1 MKKLTTILF
10 QYKIFPVLMFLVSTG
25 LGILVITQNIL
36 IADFLAKIIRHQ
48 FQGLWIVLFIL
59 LGVLFLR
66 ATVQFLN
73 QWLGDTLAFKVK
85 HMLRQRVIYK
95 NNGHPI
101 GEQMTIL
108 TENIDG
114 LAPFYKSYLPQ
125 VFKSMMVPLIII
137 IAMFFIHFNTAL
149 IMLITAPFIPLFYI
163 IFGLKTRDES
173 KDQMTYL
180 NQFSQRFL
188 NIAKGLVTLKLFNRT
203 EQTEKHIYDDSTQ
216 FRTLTMR
223 ILRSAFLSGLMLE
236 FISMLGIGLVALEAT
251 LSLVVFHNI
260 DFKTAAIAIILAP
273 EFYNAIK
280 DLGQAFHTG
289 KQSEGASDVVF
300 EFLEQPNNN
309 NEFLL
314 KYEENQKPFIQ
325 LTDISFRYDN
335 SDRLVL
341 NDLNLEIYNGDQ
353 IALVGPSGAGKST
366 LTHLIAGVYQP
377 TIGTISTNQRDLNI
391 GILSQQPYIFSAS
404 IKENITMF
412 KDIENNTIEEVLDEV
427 GLLDKVQSFTKGIN
441 TIIGEGGEMLSGGQM
456 RRIEL
461 CRLLVMKPDLVI
473 FDEPATGLDI
483 QTEHMIQNVLFQ
495 HFKDT
500 TMIVIAHRDNTIRH
514 LQRRLYIENGRL
526 IADDRNISVNIT
538 ENGRLIA
545 DDRNI
550 SVNIT
555 ENGDDL

>member
-59 LGVLFLR
+59 LGVLLLR

-108 TENIDG
+108 TENING

-137 IAMFFIHFNTAL
+137 IAMFFIHINTAL

-314 KYEENQKPFIQ
+314 KYEENQNPFIQ
-325 LTDISFRYDN
+325 LTDISFRYDD

-341 NDLNLEIYNGDQ
+341 NDLNLEIFKGDQ

-377 TIGTISTNQRDLNI
+377 TIGTISTNKRDLNI

-412 KDIENNTIEEVLDEV
+412 KDIENNTVEEVLDEV
-427 GLLDKVQSFTKGIN
+427 GLLDKVQSFTQGIN

-483 QTEHMIQNVLFQ
+483 QIEHMIQNVLFQ

-538 ENGRLIA
+538 ENG
-545 DDRNI
+545 
-550 SVNIT
+550 
-555 ENGDDL
+555 DDL

>member
-59 LGVLFLR
+59 LGVLLLR

-260 DFKTAAIAIILAP
+260 DFKTATIAIILAP

-325 LTDISFRYDN
+325 LTDISFRYDD

-341 NDLNLEIYNGDQ
+341 SDLNLEIFKGDQ

-366 LTHLIAGVYQP
+366 LTHLIAGVYHP

-412 KDIENNTIEEVLDEV
+412 KDIENNIVEEVLDEV

-538 ENGRLIA
+538 ENG
-545 DDRNI
+545 
-550 SVNIT
+550 
-555 ENGDDL
+555 DDL

>member
-36 IADFLAKIIRHQ
+36 IADFLSKIIRHQ

-59 LGVLFLR
+59 LGVLLLR

-251 LSLVVFHNI
+251 LSLIVFHNI

-314 KYEENQKPFIQ
+314 KYKENQKPFIQ
-325 LTDISFRYDN
+325 LTDISFRYDD

-341 NDLNLEIYNGDQ
+341 NDLNLEIFKCDQ

-412 KDIENNTIEEVLDEV
+412 KDIENKTVEEVLDEV

-538 ENGRLIA
+538 ENG
-545 DDRNI
+545 
-550 SVNIT
+550 
-555 ENGDDL
+555 DDL

>member
-36 IADFLAKIIRHQ
+36 IADFLAEIIRHQ

-59 LGVLFLR
+59 LGVLLLR

-300 EFLEQPNNN
+300 EFLEQPNYN

-325 LTDISFRYDN
+325 LTDISFRYDD

-341 NDLNLEIYNGDQ
+341 NDLNLEIFKGDQ

-538 ENGRLIA
+538 ENG
-545 DDRNI
+545 
-550 SVNIT
+550 
-555 ENGDDL
+555 DDL

>member
-59 LGVLFLR
+59 LGVLLLR

-101 GEQMTIL
+101 GEQMTML

-300 EFLEQPNNN
+300 EFLEQPNYN

-325 LTDISFRYDN
+325 LTDISFRYDD

-341 NDLNLEIYNGDQ
+341 NDLNLEIFKGDQ

-538 ENGRLIA
+538 ENG
-545 DDRNI
+545 
-550 SVNIT
+550 
-555 ENGDDL
+555 DDL

>member
-1 MKKLTTILF
+1 MKKLTTLLF

-36 IADFLAKIIRHQ
+36 IADFLDKIIRHQ

-59 LGVLFLR
+59 LGVLLLR

-163 IFGLKTRDES
+163 IFGLETRDES

-300 EFLEQPNNN
+300 EFLEQPNYN

-325 LTDISFRYDN
+325 LTDISFRYDD

-341 NDLNLEIYNGDQ
+341 NDLNLEIFKGDQ

-538 ENGRLIA
+538 ENG
-545 DDRNI
+545 
-550 SVNIT
+550 
-555 ENGDDL
+555 DDL

>member
-59 LGVLFLR
+59 LGVLLLR

-236 FISMLGIGLVALEAT
+236 FISMLSIGLVALEAT

-325 LTDISFRYDN
+325 LTDISFRYNN

-366 LTHLIAGVYQP
+366 LTHLIAGVYRP

-412 KDIENNTIEEVLDEV
+412 KDIENKTVEEVLDEV

-538 ENGRLIA
+538 ENG
-545 DDRNI
+545 
-550 SVNIT
+550 
-555 ENGDDL
+555 DDL

>member
-10 QYKIFPVLMFLVSTG
+10 KYKIFPVLMFLVSTG

-59 LGVLFLR
+59 LGVLLLR

-101 GEQMTIL
+101 AEQMTIL

-325 LTDISFRYDN
+325 LTDISFRYDD

-341 NDLNLEIYNGDQ
+341 NDLNLEIFKGDQ

-377 TIGTISTNQRDLNI
+377 TIGTISANQRDLNI

-412 KDIENNTIEEVLDEV
+412 KDIENNTVEEVLDEV

-495 HFKDT
+495 HFKST

-514 LQRRLYIENGRL
+514 LQRRLYIEK
-526 IADDRNISVNIT
+526 
-538 ENGRLIA
+538 GRLIA

>member
-25 LGILVITQNIL
+25 LGIIVITQNIL

-59 LGVLFLR
+59 LGVLLLR

-188 NIAKGLVTLKLFNRT
+188 NIAKGLVTLRLFNRT

-300 EFLEQPNNN
+300 EFLEQPNYN

-325 LTDISFRYDN
+325 LTDISFRYDD

-341 NDLNLEIYNGDQ
+341 NDLNLEIFKGDQ

-538 ENGRLIA
+538 ENG
-545 DDRNI
+545 
-550 SVNIT
+550 
-555 ENGDDL
+555 DDL

>member
-59 LGVLFLR
+59 LGVLLLR

-300 EFLEQPNNN
+300 EFLEQPNYN

-325 LTDISFRYDN
+325 LTDISFRYDD

-341 NDLNLEIYNGDQ
+341 NDLNLEIFKGDQ

-391 GILSQQPYIFSAS
+391 GILSQQPYIFNAS

-538 ENGRLIA
+538 ENG
-545 DDRNI
+545 
-550 SVNIT
+550 
-555 ENGDDL
+555 DDL

>member
-36 IADFLAKIIRHQ
+36 IAYFLAKIIRHQ

-59 LGVLFLR
+59 LGVLLLR

-203 EQTEKHIYDDSTQ
+203 EQTEKHIYNDSTQ

-325 LTDISFRYDN
+325 LTDLSFRYDD

-341 NDLNLEIYNGDQ
+341 NDLNLEIFKGDQ

-366 LTHLIAGVYQP
+366 LTHLIAGVYHP

-412 KDIENNTIEEVLDEV
+412 KDIENNTVEEVLDEV

-538 ENGRLIA
+538 ENG
-545 DDRNI
+545 
-550 SVNIT
+550 
-555 ENGDDL
+555 DDL

>member
-1 MKKLTTILF
+1 MKKLTIILF

-59 LGVLFLR
+59 LGVLLLR

-500 TMIVIAHRDNTIRH
+500 TMIVIAHRDNTICH

-538 ENGRLIA
+538 ENG
-545 DDRNI
+545 
-550 SVNIT
+550 
-555 ENGDDL
+555 DDL

>member
-10 QYKIFPVLMFLVSTG
+10 QYKIFPLLMFLVSTG

-59 LGVLFLR
+59 LGVLLLR

-300 EFLEQPNNN
+300 EFLEQPNYN

-325 LTDISFRYDN
+325 LTDISFRYDDF
-335 SDRLVL
+335 DRLVL
-341 NDLNLEIYNGDQ
+341 NDLNLEIFKGDQ

-538 ENGRLIA
+538 ENG
-545 DDRNI
+545 
-550 SVNIT
+550 
-555 ENGDDL
+555 DDL

>member
-1 MKKLTTILF
+1 MKKLTTLLF

-36 IADFLAKIIRHQ
+36 IADFLDKIIRHQ

-59 LGVLFLR
+59 LGVLLLR

-300 EFLEQPNNN
+300 EFLEQPNYN

-325 LTDISFRYDN
+325 LTDISFRYDD

-341 NDLNLEIYNGDQ
+341 NDLNLEIFKGDQ

-538 ENGRLIA
+538 E
-545 DDRNI
+545 
-550 SVNIT
+550 S
-555 ENGDDL
+555 GDDL

>member
-59 LGVLFLR
+59 LGVLLLR

-125 VFKSMMVPLIII
+125 VFKSMMAPLIII
-137 IAMFFIHFNTAL
+137 IAMFFIHINTAL

-251 LSLVVFHNI
+251 LNLVVFHNI

-325 LTDISFRYDN
+325 LTDISFRYDD

-341 NDLNLEIYNGDQ
+341 NDLNLEIFKGDQ

-377 TIGTISTNQRDLNI
+377 TIGTISINQRDLNI

-412 KDIENNTIEEVLDEV
+412 KDIENNTVEEVLDEV
-427 GLLDKVQSFTKGIN
+427 GLLDKVQSFTQGIN

-495 HFKDT
+495 HFKGT

-538 ENGRLIA
+538 ENG
-545 DDRNI
+545 
-550 SVNIT
+550 
-555 ENGDDL
+555 DDL

>member
-25 LGILVITQNIL
+25 LGIIVITQNIL

-59 LGVLFLR
+59 LCVLLLR

-300 EFLEQPNNN
+300 EFLEQPNYN

-325 LTDISFRYDN
+325 LTDISFRYDD

-341 NDLNLEIYNGDQ
+341 NDLNLEIFKGDQ

-538 ENGRLIA
+538 ENG
-545 DDRNI
+545 
-550 SVNIT
+550 
-555 ENGDDL
+555 DDL

>member
-59 LGVLFLR
+59 LGVLLLR

-137 IAMFFIHFNTAL
+137 IAMFFIHINTAL

-251 LSLVVFHNI
+251 LNLVVFHNI

-325 LTDISFRYDN
+325 LTDISFRYDD

-341 NDLNLEIYNGDQ
+341 NDLNLEIFKGDQ

-377 TIGTISTNQRDLNI
+377 TIGTISINQRDLNI

-412 KDIENNTIEEVLDEV
+412 KDIENNTVEEVLDEV
-427 GLLDKVQSFTKGIN
+427 GLLDKVQSFTQGIN

-495 HFKDT
+495 HFKGT

-538 ENGRLIA
+538 ENG
-545 DDRNI
+545 
-550 SVNIT
+550 
-555 ENGDDL
+555 DDL

>member
-59 LGVLFLR
+59 LGVLLLR

-260 DFKTAAIAIILAP
+260 DFKTAEIAIILAP

-300 EFLEQPNNN
+300 EFLEQPNYN

-325 LTDISFRYDN
+325 LTDISFRYDD

-341 NDLNLEIYNGDQ
+341 NDLNLEIFKGDQ

-538 ENGRLIA
+538 ENG
-545 DDRNI
+545 
-550 SVNIT
+550 
-555 ENGDDL
+555 DDL

>member
-59 LGVLFLR
+59 LGVLLLR

-300 EFLEQPNNN
+300 ELLEQPNNN

-325 LTDISFRYDN
+325 LTDISFRYDD

-341 NDLNLEIYNGDQ
+341 NDLNLEIFKGDQ

-366 LTHLIAGVYQP
+366 LTHLIAGVYHP

-412 KDIENNTIEEVLDEV
+412 KDIENNIVEEVLDEV

-538 ENGRLIA
+538 ENG
-545 DDRNI
+545 
-550 SVNIT
+550 
-555 ENGDDL
+555 DDL

>member
-59 LGVLFLR
+59 LGVLLLR

-108 TENIDG
+108 TENING

-137 IAMFFIHFNTAL
+137 IAMFFIHINTAL

-236 FISMLGIGLVALEAT
+236 FISMLGIGLVALEVT

-314 KYEENQKPFIQ
+314 KYEENQNPFIQ
-325 LTDISFRYDN
+325 LTDISFRYDD

-341 NDLNLEIYNGDQ
+341 NDLNLEIFKGDQ

-377 TIGTISTNQRDLNI
+377 TIGTISTNKRDLNI

-412 KDIENNTIEEVLDEV
+412 KDIENNTVEEVLDEV
-427 GLLDKVQSFTKGIN
+427 GLLDKVQSFTQGIN

-538 ENGRLIA
+538 ENG
-545 DDRNI
+545 
-550 SVNIT
+550 
-555 ENGDDL
+555 DDL

>member
-59 LGVLFLR
+59 LGVLLLR

-366 LTHLIAGVYQP
+366 LTHLIAGAYQP

-538 ENGRLIA
+538 ENG
-545 DDRNI
+545 
-550 SVNIT
+550 
-555 ENGDDL
+555 DDL

>member
-59 LGVLFLR
+59 LGVLLLR

-173 KDQMTYL
+173 KAQMTYL

-300 EFLEQPNNN
+300 EFLEQPNYN

-325 LTDISFRYDN
+325 LTDISFRYDD

-341 NDLNLEIYNGDQ
+341 NDLNLEIFKGDQ

-483 QTEHMIQNVLFQ
+483 QTEYMIQNVLFQ

-538 ENGRLIA
+538 ENG
-545 DDRNI
+545 
-550 SVNIT
+550 
-555 ENGDDL
+555 DDL

>member
-59 LGVLFLR
+59 LGVLLLR

-377 TIGTISTNQRDLNI
+377 TIGTISTNQRDINI

-412 KDIENNTIEEVLDEV
+412 KNIENNTIEEVLDEV

-538 ENGRLIA
+538 ENG
-545 DDRNI
+545 
-550 SVNIT
+550 
-555 ENGDDL
+555 DDL

>member
-1 MKKLTTILF
+1 MKKLTIILF

-59 LGVLFLR
+59 LGVLLLR

-289 KQSEGASDVVF
+289 KQSGGASDVVF

-538 ENGRLIA
+538 ENG
-545 DDRNI
+545 
-550 SVNIT
+550 
-555 ENGDDL
+555 DDL

>member
-1 MKKLTTILF
+1 MKKLTTLLF

-36 IADFLAKIIRHQ
+36 IADFLDKIIRHQ

-59 LGVLFLR
+59 LGVLLLR

-173 KDQMTYL
+173 KNQMTYL

-300 EFLEQPNNN
+300 EFLEQPNYN

-325 LTDISFRYDN
+325 LTDISFRYDD

-341 NDLNLEIYNGDQ
+341 NDLNLEIFKGDQ

-538 ENGRLIA
+538 ENG
-545 DDRNI
+545 
-550 SVNIT
+550 
-555 ENGDDL
+555 DDL

>member
-25 LGILVITQNIL
+25 LGILVIAQNIL

-59 LGVLFLR
+59 LGVLLLR

-251 LSLVVFHNI
+251 LNLVVFHNI

-325 LTDISFRYDN
+325 LTDISFRYDD

-341 NDLNLEIYNGDQ
+341 NDLNLEIFKGDQ

-377 TIGTISTNQRDLNI
+377 TIGAISINQRDLNI

-412 KDIENNTIEEVLDEV
+412 KDIENNTVEEVLDEV
-427 GLLDKVQSFTKGIN
+427 GLLDKVQSFTQGIN

-538 ENGRLIA
+538 ENG
-545 DDRNI
+545 
-550 SVNIT
+550 
-555 ENGDDL
+555 DDL

>member
-59 LGVLFLR
+59 LGVLLLR

-300 EFLEQPNNN
+300 EFLEQPNNS

-325 LTDISFRYDN
+325 LTDISFRYNN

-366 LTHLIAGVYQP
+366 LTHLIAGVYRP

-412 KDIENNTIEEVLDEV
+412 KDIENKTVEEVLDEV

-538 ENGRLIA
+538 ENG
-545 DDRNI
+545 
-550 SVNIT
+550 
-555 ENGDDL
+555 DDL

>member
-59 LGVLFLR
+59 LGVLLLR

-137 IAMFFIHFNTAL
+137 IAMFFIHINTAL

-251 LSLVVFHNI
+251 LNLVVFHNI

-325 LTDISFRYDN
+325 LTDISFRYDD

-341 NDLNLEIYNGDQ
+341 NDLNLEIFKGDQ

-377 TIGTISTNQRDLNI
+377 TIGTISINQRDLNI

-412 KDIENNTIEEVLDEV
+412 KDIENNTVEELLDEV
-427 GLLDKVQSFTKGIN
+427 GLLDKVQSFTQGIN

-495 HFKDT
+495 HFKGT

-538 ENGRLIA
+538 ENG
-545 DDRNI
+545 
-550 SVNIT
+550 
-555 ENGDDL
+555 DDL

>member
-59 LGVLFLR
+59 LGVLLLR

-325 LTDISFRYDN
+325 LTDISFRYDD

-341 NDLNLEIYNGDQ
+341 NDLNLEIFKGDQ

-412 KDIENNTIEEVLDEV
+412 KDIENNTVEEVLDEV
-427 GLLDKVQSFTKGIN
+427 GLLDKVQSFTQGIN

-538 ENGRLIA
+538 ENG
-545 DDRNI
+545 
-550 SVNIT
+550 
-555 ENGDDL
+555 DDL

>member
-25 LGILVITQNIL
+25 LGILVIAQNIL

-59 LGVLFLR
+59 LGVLLLR

-137 IAMFFIHFNTAL
+137 ISMFFIHFNTAL

-251 LSLVVFHNI
+251 LNLVVFHNI

-325 LTDISFRYDN
+325 LTDISFRYDD

-341 NDLNLEIYNGDQ
+341 NDLNLEIFKGDQ

-377 TIGTISTNQRDLNI
+377 TIGTISINQRDLNI

-412 KDIENNTIEEVLDEV
+412 KDIENNTVEEVLDEV
-427 GLLDKVQSFTKGIN
+427 GLLDKVQSFTQGIN

-538 ENGRLIA
+538 ENG
-545 DDRNI
+545 
-550 SVNIT
+550 
-555 ENGDDL
+555 DDL

>member
-59 LGVLFLR
+59 LGVLLLR

-137 IAMFFIHFNTAL
+137 IAMFFIHINTAL

-251 LSLVVFHNI
+251 LNLVVFHNI

-325 LTDISFRYDN
+325 LTDISFRYDD

-341 NDLNLEIYNGDQ
+341 NDLNLEIFKGDQ

-377 TIGTISTNQRDLNI
+377 TIGTISINQRDLNI

-412 KDIENNTIEEVLDEV
+412 KDIENNTVEEVLDEV
-427 GLLDKVQSFTKGIN
+427 GLLDKVQSFTQGIN

-483 QTEHMIQNVLFQ
+483 QTELMIQNVLFQ
-495 HFKDT
+495 HFKGT

-538 ENGRLIA
+538 ENG
-545 DDRNI
+545 
-550 SVNIT
+550 
-555 ENGDDL
+555 DDL

>member
-25 LGILVITQNIL
+25 LGIIVITQNIL

-59 LGVLFLR
+59 LGVLLLR

-188 NIAKGLVTLKLFNRT
+188 NIAKGLVTLKLFNHT

-300 EFLEQPNNN
+300 EFLEQPNYN

-325 LTDISFRYDN
+325 LTDISFRYDD

-341 NDLNLEIYNGDQ
+341 NDLNLEIFKGDQ

-538 ENGRLIA
+538 ENG
-545 DDRNI
+545 
-550 SVNIT
+550 
-555 ENGDDL
+555 DDL

>member
-59 LGVLFLR
+59 LGVLLLR

-300 EFLEQPNNN
+300 EFLEQPNYN

-325 LTDISFRYDN
+325 LTDISFRYDD

-341 NDLNLEIYNGDQ
+341 NDLNLEIFKGDQ
-353 IALVGPSGAGKST
+353 IALVGPSGAGKSA

-538 ENGRLIA
+538 ENG
-545 DDRNI
+545 
-550 SVNIT
+550 
-555 ENGDDL
+555 DDL

>member
-59 LGVLFLR
+59 LGVLLLR

-300 EFLEQPNNN
+300 EFLEQPNYN

-325 LTDISFRYDN
+325 LTDISFRYDD

-341 NDLNLEIYNGDQ
+341 NDLNLEIFKGDQ

-427 GLLDKVQSFTKGIN
+427 GLLDKVQSFTKGIS

-538 ENGRLIA
+538 ENG
-545 DDRNI
+545 
-550 SVNIT
+550 
-555 ENGDDL
+555 DDL

>member
-25 LGILVITQNIL
+25 LGILVIAQNIL

-59 LGVLFLR
+59 LGVLLLR

-251 LSLVVFHNI
+251 LNLVVFHNI

-325 LTDISFRYDN
+325 LTDISFRYDD

-341 NDLNLEIYNGDQ
+341 NDLNLEIFKGDQ

-377 TIGTISTNQRDLNI
+377 TIGTISINQRDLNI

-412 KDIENNTIEEVLDEV
+412 KDIENNTVEEVLDEV
-427 GLLDKVQSFTKGIN
+427 GLLDKVQSFTQGIN
-441 TIIGEGGEMLSGGQM
+441 TIIGEGGEMLSGGQT

-538 ENGRLIA
+538 ENG
-545 DDRNI
+545 
-550 SVNIT
+550 
-555 ENGDDL
+555 DDL

>member
-59 LGVLFLR
+59 LGVLLLR

-108 TENIDG
+108 TENING

-137 IAMFFIHFNTAL
+137 IAMFFIHINTAL

-314 KYEENQKPFIQ
+314 KYEENQNPFIQ
-325 LTDISFRYDN
+325 LTDISFRYDD

-341 NDLNLEIYNGDQ
+341 NDLNLEIFKGDQ

-377 TIGTISTNQRDLNI
+377 TIGTISTNKRDLNI

-412 KDIENNTIEEVLDEV
+412 KDIENNTVEEVLDEV
-427 GLLDKVQSFTKGIN
+427 GLLDKVQSFTQGIN

-514 LQRRLYIENGRL
+514 LQRRLYIEK
-526 IADDRNISVNIT
+526 
-538 ENGRLIA
+538 GRLIA

>member
-10 QYKIFPVLMFLVSTG
+10 QYKIFPVLMFMVSTG

-36 IADFLAKIIRHQ
+36 IADFLAQIIRHQ

-59 LGVLFLR
+59 LGVLLLR

-325 LTDISFRYDN
+325 LTDISFRYDD

-341 NDLNLEIYNGDQ
+341 NDLNLEIFKGDQ

-377 TIGTISTNQRDLNI
+377 TIGTISTNKRDLNI

-427 GLLDKVQSFTKGIN
+427 GLLDKVQSFTQGIN

-538 ENGRLIA
+538 ENG
-545 DDRNI
+545 
-550 SVNIT
+550 
-555 ENGDDL
+555 DDL

>member
-10 QYKIFPVLMFLVSTG
+10 QYKIFPVLMFMVSTG

-59 LGVLFLR
+59 LGVLLLR

-325 LTDISFRYDN
+325 LTDISFRYDD

-341 NDLNLEIYNGDQ
+341 NDLNLEIFKGDQ

-377 TIGTISTNQRDLNI
+377 TIGTISTNKRDLNI

-427 GLLDKVQSFTKGIN
+427 GLLDKVQSFTQGIN

-483 QTEHMIQNVLFQ
+483 QIEHMIQNVLFQ

-538 ENGRLIA
+538 ENG
-545 DDRNI
+545 
-550 SVNIT
+550 
-555 ENGDDL
+555 DDL

>member
-59 LGVLFLR
+59 LGVLLLR

-325 LTDISFRYDN
+325 LTDISFRYNN

-366 LTHLIAGVYQP
+366 LTHLIAGVYRP

-412 KDIENNTIEEVLDEV
+412 KDIENKTVEEVLDEL

-538 ENGRLIA
+538 ENG
-545 DDRNI
+545 
-550 SVNIT
+550 
-555 ENGDDL
+555 DDL

>member
-59 LGVLFLR
+59 LGVLLLR

-137 IAMFFIHFNTAL
+137 IAMFFIHINTAL

-251 LSLVVFHNI
+251 LNLVVFHNI

-325 LTDISFRYDN
+325 LTDISFRYDE

-341 NDLNLEIYNGDQ
+341 NDLNLEIFKGDQ

-377 TIGTISTNQRDLNI
+377 TIGTISINQRDLNI

-412 KDIENNTIEEVLDEV
+412 KDIENNTVEEVLDEV
-427 GLLDKVQSFTKGIN
+427 GLLDKVQSFTQGIN

-495 HFKDT
+495 HFKGT

-538 ENGRLIA
+538 ENG
-545 DDRNI
+545 
-550 SVNIT
+550 
-555 ENGDDL
+555 DDL